1 MCDSLPGC
9 SSRIMCYA
17 EVLSSSTV
25 VRIRYF
31 VETQDNLVMPGLEG
45 LIWFSQKSSYVVQ
58 VVLRRFSGLFSGG
71 LQEGIVI
78 STVAVVHWSD
88 NIIFS

>member
-1 MCDSLPGC
+1 M
-9 SSRIMCYA
+9 
-17 EVLSSSTV
+17 V
-25 VRIRYF
+25 
-31 VETQDNLVMPGLEG
+31 
-45 LIWFSQKSSYVVQ
+45 SQKSSYVVQ

-71 LQEGIVI
+71 LQEGIVV